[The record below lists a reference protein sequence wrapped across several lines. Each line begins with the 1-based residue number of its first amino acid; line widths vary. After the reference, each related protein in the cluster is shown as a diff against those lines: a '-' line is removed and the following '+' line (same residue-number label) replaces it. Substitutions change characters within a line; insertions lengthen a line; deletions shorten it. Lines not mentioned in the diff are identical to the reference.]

1 MKKSLLAFSDL
12 VDNWEDWQKE
22 LKKTDKTSQDWAKAA
37 QECTK
42 TIADLVG
49 ASADLELPEDFF
61 EAEDNLKL
69 LEEAAKG
76 SEEAINK
83 LGVVVAKA

>member
-1 MKKSLLAFSDL
+1 MNKGVSDL

-22 LKKTDKTSQDWAKAA
+22 LKKTDKTAQDWVKAA

-61 EAEDNLKL
+61 ESEDNLKL